1 MSSTEETELK
11 AGHPPAVK
19 AGGMRIARTHRN
31 SASEKTEPQVAENKE
46 EEEEF
51 EQPKKQEKS
60 NIVIAGVQTK
70 GDKDFTPEAVRQFH
84 DKPLPSK
91 EKPHMKVQQNINQPR

>member
-31 SASEKTEPQVAENKE
+31 SASEKTEPVVAENKE
-46 EEEEF
+46 EGEEEY
-51 EQPKKQEKS
+51 ETPKKEKS
-60 NIVIAGVQTK
+60 NVVIAGVQTK
-70 GDKDFTPEAVRQFH
+70 GDKDFTPEAVRQYH
-84 DKPLPSK
+84 DKPIPSK
-91 EKPHMKVQQNINQPR
+91 EKSHAKVHQNINQPR